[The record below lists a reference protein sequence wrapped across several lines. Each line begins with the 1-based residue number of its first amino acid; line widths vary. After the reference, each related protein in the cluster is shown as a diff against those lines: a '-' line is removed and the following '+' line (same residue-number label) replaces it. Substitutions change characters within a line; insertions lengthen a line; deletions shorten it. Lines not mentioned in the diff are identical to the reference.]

1 MRCRSSAVLCGMVV
15 SASAGGARALETR
28 YAADTAL
35 GARWVE
41 HATDVRVLVAQETE
55 VTRAQWMAVMGD
67 GPKPD
72 ASCSSDDCPATLVTP
87 LSMMVFANQL
97 SDLEGLERCYEIVG
111 GEGVARVGTLAN
123 PSSVVINPHCGGYR
137 LPTLAEWSALIET
150 EPYSRPGTPV
160 SWLERVGVV
169 ARTSPDENARPVA
182 TRWPS
187 YGGLYDLVGNV
198 VEVAL
203 LPEPRPDVAV
213 LDRALL
219 PASIVMLGCAIGERP
234 ERCLHV
240 HPIPGRTDWG
250 GARFGF
256 RLVRT
261 YPATH

>member
-1 MRCRSSAVLCGMVV
+1 MRGRSSAAACWMVV
-15 SASAGGARALETR
+15 SVSAGGAWAFETR

-41 HATDVRVLVAQETE
+41 LATEVGVLVAQETE
-55 VTRAQWMAVMGD
+55 VTRAQWLAVMGA

-72 ASCSSDDCPATLVTP
+72 ASCVSDDCPATLVTP
-87 LSMMVFANQL
+87 LSMMVFANRL
-97 SDLEGLERCYEIVG
+97 SDLKGFERCYEIVG
-111 GEGVARVGTLAN
+111 GEGDARVGTLEK

-150 EPYSRPGTPV
+150 EPYSRPGAPV
-160 SWLERVGVV
+160 SWLERVGAV

-187 YGGLYDLVGNV
+187 YRGLYDLVGNV

-203 LPEPRPDVAV
+203 LPEPRPDVAI

-219 PASIVMLGCAIGERP
+219 PSSIIMLGCAIGERP

-240 HPIPGRTDWG
+240 HPTPGRTDWG

-256 RLVRT
+256 RLVRW
-261 YPATH
+261 